1 MRACERSLA
10 AGCLEISPG
19 GSPTCPGLQRELTS
33 SNLKLLEWTTR
44 GEGGRGAGGGSIF
57 LERLAGWMDVEGMEG
72 AESGEIVQ
80 RMWCGSSLLMLEILF
95 GYQ

>member
-1 MRACERSLA
+1 M
-10 AGCLEISPG
+10 AGI
-19 GSPTCPGLQRELTS
+19 
-33 SNLKLLEWTTR
+33 TTR
-44 GEGGRGAGGGSIF
+44 VDERKLEVARVDHPRRRSGAGGGSIF
-57 LERLAGWMDVEGMEG
+57 LERLPGWMDVEGREG